1 LTRNVDPDGWT
12 VSPSAD
18 DTPLPAPEP
27 ADDGLRDIMSPDPE
41 GPDMTNPTPFLEP
54 AVAAPI
60 QAEPS
65 KEWLA
70 KIDQVMR
77 PATSAPVL
85 FGTNGSLPTTQA
97 AADLFA
103 NAEAPSLT
111 QPLELVDLEPVA
123 ATPAAAPIA
132 APVAAYPAGY
142 PAAAP
147 IAAPV
152 AAYAPTAP
160 IAPHPVAAVAA
171 SIGAAPPVTTL
182 PPRPMAPA
190 PFPVVQPP
198 APAAPAAPYARL
210 TGTGSARVV
219 DAAPAFEQSFDVDFE
234 SDVNMTSAHTT
245 SFEMPAKQRFISQRA
260 AIGLFAGAAVLTV
273 AYLATRGGHNAK
285 TATPPATAQTEKIA
299 APAAAS
305 AATPAPVAAPVA
317 AAAATPAATPAPVPA
332 GQNIAAPAA
341 ATQEVAAAPAPAAD
355 MIRMPVT
362 SKPSGAL
369 VTFVDGG
376 KAVVVGRTPTT
387 ISFDPRSAH
396 DVALTLLDHETQ
408 LVTIPTGGMTA
419 LVVDMGPAKT
429 AAATTIAAPA
439 VAHVA
444 TSASEPRH
452 ETAAP
457 KHHTAAKAAPAQ
469 HIAQP
474 AQHTAPPAATMA
486 SGQGMLM
493 ISSKPPCEI
502 VVDGRSTHLMTP
514 QRAIPL
520 SAGTHT
526 IVLVNAQQGVHK
538 TLGVMI
544 TAKKSTKVIQDL
556 TRH

>member
-1 LTRNVDPDGWT
+1 
-12 VSPSAD
+12 
-18 DTPLPAPEP
+18 
-27 ADDGLRDIMSPDPE
+27 
-41 GPDMTNPTPFLEP
+41 
-54 AVAAPI
+54 
-60 QAEPS
+60 
-65 KEWLA
+65 
-70 KIDQVMR
+70 
-77 PATSAPVL
+77 
-85 FGTNGSLPTTQA
+85 
-97 AADLFA
+97 
-103 NAEAPSLT
+103 
-111 QPLELVDLEPVA
+111 
-123 ATPAAAPIA
+123 
-132 APVAAYPAGY
+132 
-142 PAAAP
+142 
-147 IAAPV
+147 
-152 AAYAPTAP
+152 
-160 IAPHPVAAVAA
+160 
-171 SIGAAPPVTTL
+171 
-182 PPRPMAPA
+182 
-190 PFPVVQPP
+190 
-198 APAAPAAPYARL
+198 
-210 TGTGSARVV
+210 
-219 DAAPAFEQSFDVDFE
+219 
-234 SDVNMTSAHTT
+234 
-245 SFEMPAKQRFISQRA
+245 
-260 AIGLFAGAAVLTV
+260 
-273 AYLATRGGHNAK
+273 
-285 TATPPATAQTEKIA
+285 
-299 APAAAS
+299 
-305 AATPAPVAAPVA
+305 
-317 AAAATPAATPAPVPA
+317 
-332 GQNIAAPAA
+332 
-341 ATQEVAAAPAPAAD
+341 

-429 AAATTIAAPA
+429 AAATTAAAPA
-439 VAHVA
+439 VAHVAHVA

-457 KHHTAAKAAPAQ
+457 KHHAAAKAAPAQ

-538 TLGVMI
+538 TMGVMI